1 MRWLAILSFKSDE
14 GATGIVSIICF
25 VIAMAFFV
33 LFVMSDKPEFSDTII
48 DNEGL
53 WQRFNLIFMYVP
65 LIMVAIRQMKIGRD

>member
-1 MRWLAILSFKSDE
+1 MRWLAILSFKSGE
-14 GATGIVSIICF
+14 SVTGIASVICF

-53 WQRFNLIFMYVP
+53 WQRLNLIFMHVP